1 MLNNDFKFK
10 RLIRLVDQKYGSQK
24 IDFND
29 LYKLDFGAQGPWR
42 QIAVGINNELQDMSS
57 LKSKNTQLL
66 DKQKEAMLLTIT
78 LTKQKD
84 EALLISQQLDAKLSL
99 ALAKAEMV
107 PALQIE
113 KADLEKK
120 VGSV

>member
-1 MLNNDFKFK
+1 
-10 RLIRLVDQKYGSQK
+10 
-24 IDFND
+24 
-29 LYKLDFGAQGPWR
+29 
-42 QIAVGINNELQDMSS
+42 
-57 LKSKNTQLL
+57 LL